1 MEMLKIAAL
10 TVMVASP
17 LFLTGCPND
26 NDDDDSV
33 VTRVMYEVELT
44 NLTAAQPM
52 SPMAVVLHGGG
63 YKMWTVGTSAS
74 NGLEQLAESGDN
86 TEVLAEAAG
95 ENGTT
100 MSGGGIITPGAS
112 ESVTIEA
119 DGVGDL
125 ALSLATM
132 LVNTNDAYTGVD
144 SKLLSDMSLD
154 ETRTMVLM
162 AYDAGAEANS
172 ELASTILGP
181 AAGGEGFNATRDDRD
196 SVGGHPGV
204 VTHDDGLNNSALGEE
219 HRFDNPVARVTI
231 TRLQ

>member
-1 MEMLKIAAL
+1 MEMLKMAAL
-10 TVMVASP
+10 TMMVTSP

-26 NDDDDSV
+26 NDNDSGV
-33 VTRVMYEVELT
+33 VTSVMYEVELT

-52 SPMAVVLHGGG
+52 SPMAVVLHGSG

-86 TEVLAEAAG
+86 TEILAEAAG

-100 MSGGGIITPGAS
+100 MSGGGVITPGAS

-119 DGVGDL
+119 DGAGDL

-144 SKLLSDMSLD
+144 SKSLSEMRLD
-154 ETRTMVLM
+154 ETQTMVLT
-162 AYDAGAEANS
+162 AYDAGTEANS
-172 ELASTILGP
+172 ELASTIPGP

-204 VTHDDGLNNSALGEE
+204 VTHDDGLNSSALGEE

>member
-1 MEMLKIAAL
+1 MEMLKMAAL
-10 TVMVASP
+10 TVMVVSP

-26 NDDDDSV
+26 NDNDSGV
-33 VTRVMYEVELT
+33 VSSVMYEVELT

-52 SPMAVVLHGGG
+52 SPMAVVLHGSG
-63 YKMWTVGTSAS
+63 YKMWTVGASAS

-86 TEVLAEAAG
+86 TELLAEAAG

-100 MSGGGIITPGAS
+100 MSGGGVITPGAS

-119 DGVGDL
+119 DGAGDL

-144 SKLLSDMSLD
+144 SKSLSEMRLD
-154 ETRTMVLM
+154 EAQTMVLA
-162 AYDAGAEANS
+162 AYDAGTEANS
-172 ELASTILGP
+172 ELASTIPGP

-204 VTHDDGLNNSALGEE
+204 VTHDDGLDSSALGEE